1 MSSLN
6 EDTVSG
12 IYKIVGLALVHY
24 KKIIES
30 GVSVDD
36 VSELIPTKEEIEHC
50 LNNAPVLHSFALATT
65 FMILKY
71 FENKF
76 GVINEKNLFSDN

>member
-1 MSSLN
+1 MRSLN

-30 GVSVDD
+30 GVSIDEM
-36 VSELIPTKEEIEHC
+36 SELTPTNEETEDC
-50 LNNAPVLHSFALATT
+50 LNNEPVLHSFALATT

-76 GVINEKNLFSDN
+76 EVINEKNLFSDN